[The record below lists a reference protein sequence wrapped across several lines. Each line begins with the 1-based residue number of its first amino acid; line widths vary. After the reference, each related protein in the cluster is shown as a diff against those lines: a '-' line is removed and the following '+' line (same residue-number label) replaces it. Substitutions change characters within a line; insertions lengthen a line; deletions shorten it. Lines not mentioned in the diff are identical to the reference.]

1 MKTIKILIAAI
12 IVSVSTM
19 SFAATTE
26 PVATTNTI
34 SKERIMEIV
43 KSEISF
49 PQSEVNFITNGM
61 VAVSFTFDSNDQLV
75 ITNLNYS
82 NPNLKAYVSSQLS
95 KISIFNARLYSG
107 SEFSLKFLF
116 NLK

>member
-19 SFAATTE
+19 SFAASAE
-26 PVATTNTI
+26 PVATTNSI
-34 SKERIMEIV
+34 SKDRIIEII

-49 PQSEVNFITNGM
+49 PQSEVKFITNGM

-75 ITNLNYS
+75 ITNINYS
-82 NPNLKAYVSSQLS
+82 NPSLKSYVASQLS
-95 KISIFNARLYSG
+95 KISILNAHLYSG
-107 SEFSLKFLF
+107 SEFNLKFLF

>member
-1 MKTIKILIAAI
+1 MKTIKIFIAAI
-12 IVSVSTM
+12 IVSFSTM
-19 SFAATTE
+19 SFASTAE
-26 PVATTNTI
+26 PVATTNCI
-34 SKERIMEIV
+34 SKDRIIEIV

-49 PQSEVNFITNGM
+49 PQSEINYGTNAM

-82 NPNLKAYVSSQLS
+82 NPVFKAYVTSQLN
-95 KISIFNARLYSG
+95 KISIFNARQYSG
-107 SEFSLKFLF
+107 NEFNLKFLF